1 MTLARATVSPVSRFN
16 IRMIF
21 SVARMSASSGLMNFC
36 VCVKFINSHEHIDS
50 SGFQM
55 KKHGEPEKRNLLLY
69 LLVAFVWTWTFWLLL
84 FVLSKSPQEDLS
96 AMLISVIGSFGPFIA
111 AVSVTYFTE
120 GKDTVRRLAKK
131 GINYRFKKIWFIPI
145 FLFFPAV
152 YGLISLVG
160 VMTGFTLD
168 LVWLSNPLI
177 LVPPF
182 LLLFVVN
189 GTAEEFGWRGYALE
203 KLQNSYSAVVSS
215 LILGFIWWLW
225 HIPLFF
231 VGYYGE
237 TPVWLFL
244 IQMVI
249 YAILFTWIY
258 NNTNGS
264 VFATMI
270 FHAMANLTV
279 AYIFPVSQFGLSLP
293 IFFGSILMSLF
304 TSLIVVIWG
313 PKRLAR

>member
-1 MTLARATVSPVSRFN
+1 
-16 IRMIF
+16 
-21 SVARMSASSGLMNFC
+21 
-36 VCVKFINSHEHIDS
+36 
-50 SGFQM
+50 M

-69 LLVAFVWTWTFWLLL
+69 LLVAFVWSWTFWLSLVV
-84 FVLSKSPQEDLS
+84 FSKSPLEDPYAL
-96 AMLISVIGSFGPFIA
+96 LLFGIGGFGPFAA
-111 AVSVTYFTE
+111 AVSVTRFAE
-120 GKDTVRRLAKK
+120 GKNGLKMLLKK
-131 GINYRFKKIWFIPI
+131 GINYRFRRIWLVPI
-145 FLFFPAV
+145 FLFFPAM
-152 YGLISLVG
+152 YGIIFLFG
-160 VMTGFTLD
+160 VLTGFTLD

-244 IQMVI
+244 IQMVV

-279 AYIFPVSQFGLSLP
+279 VYIFPVSQFGLSLP
-293 IFFGSILMSLF
+293 IFFGLILTPLL
-304 TSLIVVIWG
+304 TSFIVVIWG
-313 PKRLAR
+313 PRTLAR

>member
-1 MTLARATVSPVSRFN
+1 M
-16 IRMIF
+16 
-21 SVARMSASSGLMNFC
+21 
-36 VCVKFINSHEHIDS
+36 E
-50 SGFQM
+50 
-55 KKHGEPEKRNLLLY
+55 KHGDYEKRNLLLY
-69 LLVAFVWTWTFWLLL
+69 FFVAFAWSWIFWLLL
-84 FVLSKSPQEDLS
+84 LVLSKSPLEDPYAPLFF
-96 AMLISVIGSFGPFIA
+96 VVGGFGPFVA
-111 AVSVTYFTE
+111 AVSVTRFAE
-120 GKDTVRRLAKK
+120 GKDGVKRLLKK
-131 GINYRFKKIWFIPI
+131 GIAYRFRRIWYVPI

-152 YGLISLVG
+152 YGLVFLFG
-160 VMTGFTLD
+160 MLTGLTLD

-177 LVPPF
+177 LVPVF
-182 LLLFVVN
+182 LLLFVLN

-258 NNTNGS
+258 NNTNRS

-270 FHAMANLTV
+270 FHAMTNLTLV
-279 AYIFPVSQFGLSLP
+279 YIFPVSQFGLFSLP
-293 IFFGSILMSLF
+293 IFFDLILMSLV
-304 TSLIVVIWG
+304 TLLIIALWG
-313 PKRLAR
+313 PRRLAR

>member
-1 MTLARATVSPVSRFN
+1 
-16 IRMIF
+16 
-21 SVARMSASSGLMNFC
+21 
-36 VCVKFINSHEHIDS
+36 
-50 SGFQM
+50 M

-69 LLVAFVWTWTFWLLL
+69 LLVAFVWTWIFWLSLV
-84 FVLSKSPQEDLS
+84 VLSKSPLEDLY
-96 AMLISVIGSFGPFIA
+96 AVLLFGIGGFGPFAA
-111 AVSVTYFTE
+111 AVSVTRFTE
-120 GKDTVRRLAKK
+120 GKDGVKRLLKK
-131 GINYRFKKIWFIPI
+131 GIDYRFRRIWFVPI

-152 YGLISLVG
+152 YGIIFLFG
-160 VMTGFTLD
+160 VLTGFTLD

-177 LVPPF
+177 LVPAF
-182 LLLFVVN
+182 LVLFGVN

-203 KLQNSYSAVVSS
+203 KLKCGYSAVVSS

-231 VGYYGE
+231 VGFYGE
-237 TPVWLFL
+237 LPVWLYL

-279 AYIFPVSQFGLSLP
+279 GYIFPVSQFGLSLP
-293 IFFGSILMSLF
+293 IFFGSIMMLLF